1 MLARAAPAAAGAA
14 GGGAATAHV
23 RHGADQMPPV
33 SCEQC
38 VSELFLGPA
47 SESLA
52 TSEACHPAPPP
63 PTVGQSTST
72 RVSRPRASRLSPPNS
87 LERALKPP
95 LTGLVPG
102 VCLWLDRTQPMAS
115 GLVPGHLPEASLARP
130 CPPARSLTPHC
141 NLQAAAFHTFTSLSQ
156 TCVAT

>member
-14 GGGAATAHV
+14 GGGAATARV

-72 RVSRPRASRLSPPNS
+72 RVSRPRASRLSPPAPSGELSNLGSRASCLESAYGLTGPS
-87 LERALKPP
+87 LWPPASSLGISPRPP
-95 LTGLVPG
+95 LPAPVP
-102 VCLWLDRTQPMAS
+102 Q
-115 GLVPGHLPEASLARP
+115 LAR
-130 CPPARSLTPHC
+130 SHLT
-141 NLQAAAFHTFTSLSQ
+141 ATSKRLPS
-156 TCVAT
+156 TPSHP

>member
-14 GGGAATAHV
+14 GGGAATARV

-52 TSEACHPAPPP
+52 TSEACHPAPTPHSGAEHKHQGV
-63 PTVGQSTST
+63 PTPCLTAVTT
-72 RVSRPRASRLSPPNS
+72 CS
-87 LERALKPP
+87 LGRALKPR